1 MSRGARLAL
10 PVVLVALALVVCAIV
25 WVTMRQEQAAAAVP
39 IPGPDQA
46 RVVVAD
52 PSIALPYPVEV
63 PGTADGCPAAAFRSP
78 AEPSSVSDGFAS
90 IMLPGGGDGAVLAA
104 CIGAVDDLGP
114 LEDHV
119 ASLWTGEAYDQEGE
133 EDPWERLSIE
143 RVVSPLGDS
152 LALTSRIGVRVLTDH
167 YVERDGWIYA
177 VGYLRPTAS
186 ADADR
191 AVVDAILASWEWR

>member
-1 MSRGARLAL
+1 MSRGARLTL
-10 PVVLVALALVVCAIV
+10 PVVLVALVLVVCAIV

-52 PSIALPYPVEV
+52 PSIDLPYLVEV

-78 AEPSSVSDGFAS
+78 VEPAVLSDGYAS
-90 IMLPGGGDGAVLAA
+90 LMLPGGHDGALLTV
-104 CIGAVDDLGP
+104 CIAAVDDVGP
-114 LEDHV
+114 VGEHV
-119 ASLWTGEAYDQEGE
+119 AAIWTGEVFEESGE
-133 EDPWERLSIE
+133 ADLWERLSIE
-143 RVVSPLGDS
+143 RIVSPLGDS

-177 VGYLRPTAS
+177 VGYLRPAES